1 MEIITSSINCMNCP
15 FKSKL
20 FLDLTEVEMQN
31 IDCNRKEY
39 SYKKG
44 DVICGEGDDLGN
56 LIYLTKGL
64 GKLHKRESNK
74 TDQIINIVVPYD
86 FIGSLSIFSE
96 TKSKYSVTAI
106 EDSIACAVPV
116 DIIKKIIVNNGR
128 FALKIIENINKVTDD
143 ILETRFKLNKKHLRG
158 RIAYIILFFAQEV
171 FKNNVFIMPISRKEI
186 AELINMTTENVI
198 RILSEFR
205 HDGII
210 EIDGKTIKVIDPVL
224 LQKICEAG

>member
-1 MEIITSSINCMNCP
+1 MEIVTTSYDCMNCP

-20 FLDLTEVEMQN
+20 YLDLNNDEMKL
-31 IDCNRKEY
+31 IDTNRKEF
-39 SYKKG
+39 SFKKG
-44 DVICGEGDDLGN
+44 EVICGEGDDLGN

-64 GKLHKRESNK
+64 GKLHKRETDK
-74 TDQIINIVVPYD
+74 HDQIINIVVPYD
-86 FIGSLSIFSE
+86 FIGFLSIFSE

-116 DIIKKIIVNNGR
+116 DVIKKIILSNGK
-128 FALKIIENINKVTDD
+128 FAMKIIENMSKVTDD

-158 RIAYIILFFAQEV
+158 RIAFIILFLANEV
-171 FKNNVFIMPISRKEI
+171 YKSNTYNMPISRKEI

-205 HDGII
+205 HDNII
-210 EIDGKTIKVIDPVL
+210 DIDGRKIVIKDPL
-224 LQKICEAG
+224 FLQKISEAG

>member
-1 MEIITSSINCMNCP
+1 MNCP

-171 FKNNVFIMPISRKEI
+171 YKNNVFIMPISRKEI

>member
-1 MEIITSSINCMNCP
+1 MNCP

-171 FKNNVFIMPISRKEI
+171 YKNNVFIMPISRKEI

-210 EIDGKTIKVIDPVL
+210 EIDGKTIKVIVPVL

>member
-171 FKNNVFIMPISRKEI
+171 YKNNVFIMPISRKEI